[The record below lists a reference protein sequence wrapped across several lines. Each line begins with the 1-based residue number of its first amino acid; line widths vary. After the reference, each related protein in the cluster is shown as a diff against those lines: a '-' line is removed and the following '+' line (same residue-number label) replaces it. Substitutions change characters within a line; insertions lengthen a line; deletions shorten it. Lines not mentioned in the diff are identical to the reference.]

1 MSLLA
6 KQEFPLLD
14 SMPLAVML
22 LDEQG
27 HITHANELAQ
37 GHMGTSLKQ
46 MFGQHLADF
55 LQPSSEVKAMLERAL
70 QGETVADD
78 AFCGRQNHMPYSLHF
93 GPMQDYKGV
102 VVGLIPEANRS
113 EVEEH
118 AKRHEMAETVAR
130 IALEMAHEVKNPLA
144 ALRGAAQLLHEQS
157 VGDAAEIS
165 AHILAEV
172 DRIKE
177 RIDTFLQVGPR
188 ADVAMTEI
196 NIHALLDDV
205 CVASENVQVRR
216 VYDPSLPSLWVH
228 ETRLRQAIENLWVN
242 ALEADSTCII
252 WETRIAPL
260 VALPGHQGMV
270 MELSMRSNGQP
281 IPEALR
287 SRLFEP
293 YVSNKARGSGLGL
306 AVVQRVVQEHGG
318 RISLKAG
325 SSDTTFVMHLPIV
338 KEKPACG
345 L

>member
-1 MSLLA
+1 MSTNDH
-6 KQEFPLLD
+6 QEFPLLD
-14 SMPLAVML
+14 MMPMAVIL
-22 LDEQG
+22 VDKEGL
-27 HITHANELAQ
+27 ITHANELAQ
-37 GHMGTSLKQ
+37 GHMGTSLGRMK
-46 MFGQHLADF
+46 GRHLAAF
-55 LQPSSEVKAMLERAL
+55 LQPSSEVNTMVERAL
-70 QGETVADD
+70 KGETVADD

-93 GPMQDYKGV
+93 GPMQGQQGV
-102 VVGLIPEANRS
+102 VIGLIPEANRS

-118 AKRHEMAETVAR
+118 VKRHEMAETVAR

-157 VGDAAEIS
+157 RGDAAEIS

-177 RIDTFLQVGPR
+177 RIDNFLQVGPR
-188 ADVAMTEI
+188 ADVAMTEV
-196 NIHALLDDV
+196 NIHALLDNV
-205 CVASENVQVRR
+205 CTASQKVQVRR
-216 VYDPSLPSLWVH
+216 VYDPSLPNIWVH

-242 ALEADSTCII
+242 GLEAESTCIT

-260 VALPGHQGMV
+260 VALPGHKGMV
-270 MELSMRSNGQP
+270 MELSIRSNGRS

-287 SRLFEP
+287 DRLFEP

-318 RISLKAG
+318 RISLKQG
-325 SSDTTFVMHLPIV
+325 SGDTTFVMHLPIM
-338 KEKPACG
+338 KES

>member
-1 MSLLA
+1 MPA
-6 KQEFPLLD
+6 IAQQEFPLLG
-14 SMPLAVML
+14 SMPIAVIL
-22 LDEQG
+22 VDKEGQ
-27 HITHANELAQ
+27 ITHANELAQ
-37 GHMGTSLKQ
+37 GHMGTSLRR
-46 MFGQHLADF
+46 MAGRHLSDF
-55 LQPSSEVKAMLERAL
+55 LQPSSEVSTMIGRAM

-93 GPMQDYKGV
+93 GPMQDQQGV
-102 VVGLIPEANRS
+102 AIGLIPEANRS

-118 AKRHEMAETVAR
+118 AKRHEMAETIAR

-157 VGDAAEIS
+157 SGDAAEIS

-188 ADVAMTEI
+188 ANAAMTEI

-205 CVASENVQVRR
+205 CVASEKVQVRR
-216 VYDPSLPSLWVH
+216 VYDPSLPNLCVH

-242 ALEADSTCII
+242 GLEAGSTCIT

-270 MELSMRSNGQP
+270 VELSMRSNGRP
-281 IPEALR
+281 IPSALR
-287 SRLFEP
+287 DHLFEP

-318 RISLKAG
+318 RISLKEGAG
-325 SSDTTFVMHLPIV
+325 DTTFVMHLPMM
-338 KEKPACG
+338 KEKT
-345 L
+345 

>member
-1 MSLLA
+1 MMNPQQA
-6 KQEFPLLD
+6 EFPLLD
-14 SMPLAVML
+14 MMPMAVIL
-22 LDEQG
+22 LDGDGQ
-27 HITHANELAQ
+27 ITHANELAQ
-37 GHMGTSLKQ
+37 GHMGTSLRCLA
-46 MFGQHLADF
+46 GRHLADF
-55 LQPSSEVKAMLERAL
+55 LQPSSEVNAMIARAL
-70 QGETVADD
+70 QGETVVGD

-93 GPMQDYKGV
+93 GPMKNQLGV
-102 VVGLIPEANRS
+102 VIGLIPEANRS

-157 VGDAAEIS
+157 SGDAAEIS
-165 AHILAEV
+165 LHILAEV

-188 ADVAMTEI
+188 ADVAMTEM

-205 CVASENVQVRR
+205 CSPSEKVQVRR
-216 VYDPSLPSLWVH
+216 IYDPSLPSLWVH

-242 ALEADSTCII
+242 ALEAESTCIT

-260 VALPGHQGMV
+260 VALPDHQGMV
-270 MELSMRSNGQP
+270 VELSMRSNGRP
-281 IPEALR
+281 IPDALR
-287 SRLFEP
+287 NRLFEP

-318 RISLKAG
+318 RISLREG
-325 SSDTTFVMHLPIV
+325 SGDTTFVMHLPILR
-338 KEKPACG
+338 EKP
-345 L
+345 

>member
-1 MSLLA
+1 MSGIVE
-6 KQEFPLLD
+6 QEFPLLGM
-14 SMPLAVML
+14 MPMAVML
-22 LDEQG
+22 VNRDGE
-27 HITHANELAQ
+27 ITHANELAQ
-37 GHMGTSLKQ
+37 GHMGTSLRR
-46 MFGQHLADF
+46 MAGRPLGDF
-55 LQPSSEVKAMLERAL
+55 LQPSSEVSAMIKRAL

-93 GPMQDYKGV
+93 GPMQDQQGV
-102 VVGLIPEANRS
+102 VIGLIPEANRS

-118 AKRHEMAETVAR
+118 VKRHEMAETIAR

-157 VGDAAEIS
+157 TGDAAEIS

-188 ADVAMTEI
+188 ADVTMTEI
-196 NIHALLDDV
+196 NIHAVLDDV
-205 CVASENVQVRR
+205 CMASEQVQVHR
-216 VYDPSLPSLWVH
+216 VYDPSLPNLWVH
-228 ETRLRQAIENLWVN
+228 EKRLRQAIENLWIN
-242 ALEADSTCII
+242 ALEAESTCIT

-270 MELSMRSNGQP
+270 IELSMRSNGND

-318 RISLKAG
+318 RISLKTGAG
-325 SSDTTFVMHLPIV
+325 DTTFVMHLPIM
-338 KEKPACG
+338 KEKPSCV

>member
-1 MSLLA
+1 VPTALQ
-6 KQEFPLLD
+6 QEFPLLD
-14 SMPLAVML
+14 MMPMAVIL
-22 LDEQG
+22 VDNEG
-27 HITHANELAQ
+27 HVTHANELAQ
-37 GHMGTSLKQ
+37 GHMGTSLRC
-46 MFGQHLADF
+46 MAGRHLADF
-55 LQPSSEVKAMLERAL
+55 LQPSSEVAAMIERAL

-78 AFCGRQNHMPYSLHF
+78 AFCGRQNHMPYSLHI
-93 GPMQDYKGV
+93 GPMQDQQGV
-102 VVGLIPEANRS
+102 VIGLIPEANRS

-118 AKRHEMAETVAR
+118 AKRHEMAETIAR

-157 VGDAAEIS
+157 TGDAAEIS

-188 ADVAMTEI
+188 ANVAMTEI

-205 CVASENVQVRR
+205 CTASEKVQVRR
-216 VYDPSLPSLWVH
+216 VYDPSLPSLWVY

-242 ALEADSTCII
+242 ALEADSTCIT

-260 VALPGHQGMV
+260 VALPGHKGMV
-270 MELSMRSNGQP
+270 MELSMCSNGRA
-281 IPEALR
+281 IPEAIR
-287 SRLFEP
+287 GSLFEP

-325 SSDTTFVMHLPIV
+325 SENTTFVMHLPIM
-338 KEKPACG
+338 KEALNKS
-345 L
+345 

>member
-1 MSLLA
+1 MGVVPEQA
-6 KQEFPLLD
+6 FPLLEM
-14 SMPLAVML
+14 MPMAVIL
-22 LDEQG
+22 VNQEG
-27 HITHANELAQ
+27 HVTHANELAQ
-37 GHMGTSLKQ
+37 GHMGTSLRCMSKR
-46 MFGQHLADF
+46 HLSDF
-55 LQPSSEVKAMLERAL
+55 LQPSSEVNTMIGRAL
-70 QGETVADD
+70 KGETVADD

-93 GPMQDYKGV
+93 GPMKNQQGV
-102 VVGLIPEANRS
+102 VIGLIPEANRS

-118 AKRHEMAETVAR
+118 TKRHEMAETVAR

-157 VGDAAEIS
+157 TGDAAEIS

-188 ADVAMTEI
+188 ADIAMTEI

-205 CVASENVQVRR
+205 CKASGQVQVRR
-216 VYDPSLPSLWVH
+216 VYDPSLPDLWVH

-242 ALEADSTCII
+242 ALEAESTTIT

-270 MELSMRSNGQP
+270 VELSMCSNGHP

-287 SRLFEP
+287 AHLFEP

-325 SSDTTFVMHLPIV
+325 AGDTTFVMHLPII
-338 KEKPACG
+338 KEALKKS
-345 L
+345 